1 MQSSK
6 LYIYGLGGKFIPQ
19 AIYILTNLVLARLLS
34 PSDFGIIGVLTVF
47 FMIAE
52 TMMDAGLGGSL
63 INKKVITKIDC
74 STVFVFNLTVS
85 HLLYIVL
92 FIGADYIEQYF
103 KITDL
108 STITRVVG
116 LVFVINSWGLVVN
129 TLIAK
134 ELRFKEMMR
143 LSIICGIIASIVSI
157 VFAACGL
164 GVYSLVAYQLTLAI
178 CRVIGAYILHPM
190 RLSFKF
196 SIKSF
201 REIAPFGMYTTFILI
216 IDNIYENI
224 LTVLYGKYLTL
235 REAGYI
241 SQSKRIEESASKT
254 LIATI
259 NSVAFPLLSSIKEK
273 TLFIKEA
280 NDLYKSICLM
290 LFPLLI
296 LVSVFSE
303 EVITILFGKEW
314 VDAGIYLSFLI
325 YAGVFMIMEALYRNF
340 IKSLGEVKQL
350 LIYTVYKRIVGFS
363 LIFTALAISI
373 DYVLYLYVVS
383 AVVAFLLNLYLFCK
397 LTGERFI
404 SHIIKNV
411 LYVLPCLVYLF
422 CIVIVEK
429 LELSQLLF
437 SLLLSAT
444 FVAAYYLLILPKFYN
459 LSVVGYV
466 CRFVKRNK

>member
-1 MQSSK
+1 
-6 LYIYGLGGKFIPQ
+6 
-19 AIYILTNLVLARLLS
+19 
-34 PSDFGIIGVLTVF
+34 
-47 FMIAE
+47 
-52 TMMDAGLGGSL
+52 MMDAGLGGSL
-63 INKKVITKIDC
+63 INKKVITKIDS

-85 HLLYIVL
+85 HLLYIIL

-103 KITDL
+103 QITDL

-143 LSIICGIIASIVSI
+143 LSIFSGIIASIVSI
-157 VFAACGL
+157 VFAACRL
-164 GVYSLVAYQLTLAI
+164 GVYSLVAYQLALAI
-178 CRVIGAYILHPM
+178 CRVIGAYMLHPM

-201 REIAPFGMYTTFILI
+201 KEIAPFGMYTTIILV

-235 REAGYI
+235 RETGYI

-296 LVSVFSE
+296 LVSAFSE
-303 EVITILFGKEW
+303 EVITILLGKEW

-325 YAGVFMIMEALYRNF
+325 YAGVFMVMEALYRNF
-340 IKSLGEVKQL
+340 IKSLGEVKRL
-350 LIYTVYKRIVGFS
+350 LI
-363 LIFTALAISI
+363 
-373 DYVLYLYVVS
+373 
-383 AVVAFLLNLYLFCK
+383 
-397 LTGERFI
+397 
-404 SHIIKNV
+404 
-411 LYVLPCLVYLF
+411 
-422 CIVIVEK
+422 
-429 LELSQLLF
+429 
-437 SLLLSAT
+437 
-444 FVAAYYLLILPKFYN
+444 
-459 LSVVGYV
+459 
-466 CRFVKRNK
+466 

>member
-19 AIYILTNLVLARLLS
+19 AIYILTNIVLARLLS
-34 PSDFGIIGVLTVF
+34 PYDFGVIGVLAVF

-74 STVFVFNLTVS
+74 STVFVFNLTIS

-92 FIGADYIEQYF
+92 FFGSDYIEQYF
-103 KITDL
+103 QINDL

-116 LVFVINSWGLVVN
+116 FVFVINSWGLVVN
-129 TLIAK
+129 TLLAK
-134 ELRFKEMMR
+134 ELRFKEIMG
-143 LSIICGIIASIVSI
+143 LSIISGIIASIVSI
-157 VFAACGL
+157 VFAVCKL
-164 GVYSLVAYQLTLAI
+164 GVYSLVAYQLALAI
-178 CRVIGAYILHPM
+178 SRVIGAYILHPM
-190 RLSFKF
+190 CLSFKF

-201 REIAPFGMYTTFILI
+201 KEIAPFGMYTTFILI

-224 LTVLYGKYLTL
+224 LTILYGKYLTL

-259 NSVAFPLLSSIKEK
+259 NNVAFPLLSSIKEK

-280 NDLYKSICLM
+280 NDLYKSICLI

-303 EVITILFGKEW
+303 EVITILLGKEW
-314 VDAGIYLSFLI
+314 VDAGLYLSFLI
-325 YAGVFMIMEALYRNF
+325 YAGVFMVMEALYRNF

-373 DYVLYLYVVS
+373 DLVLYLYVVS
-383 AVVAFLLNLYLFCK
+383 ATVAFLLNLYLFCR

-404 SHIIKNV
+404 SHIIRNA

-429 LELSQLLF
+429 LGLCQLLF
-437 SLLLSAT
+437 SLLLSVI
-444 FVAAYYLLILPKFYN
+444 FMVAYYLLILPKFYN
-459 LSVVGYV
+459 VNVVGYV
-466 CRFVKRNK
+466 QRFVKRNK

>member
-34 PSDFGIIGVLTVF
+34 PSDFGVIGVLTVF

-103 KITDL
+103 QITDL
-108 STITRVVG
+108 STIARVVG

-143 LSIICGIIASIVSI
+143 LSIISGIIASIVSI
-157 VFAACGL
+157 VFAACRL

-178 CRVIGAYILHPM
+178 CRVIGAYMLHPM

-196 SIKSF
+196 SLKSF
-201 REIAPFGMYTTFILI
+201 KKIAPFGMYTTIILV

-235 REAGYI
+235 RETGYI

-259 NSVAFPLLSSIKEK
+259 NSVAFPLLSSINEK

-290 LFPLLI
+290 LFPLLM

-303 EVITILFGKEW
+303 EVITILLGKEW
-314 VDAGIYLSFLI
+314 MDAGVYLSFLI
-325 YAGVFMIMEALYRNF
+325 YAGIFMVMESLYRNF

-350 LIYTVYKRIVGFS
+350 LIYTVYKRIIGFT
-363 LIFTALAISI
+363 LIFAALSISI

-383 AVVAFLLNLYLFCK
+383 AAVAFLLNLYLFCR

-404 SHIIKNV
+404 HHIFRNA

-422 CIVIVEK
+422 CIVIFEK
-429 LELSQLLF
+429 LGLYQLIY
-437 SLLLSAT
+437 SLLLSVI
-444 FVAAYYLLILPKFYN
+444 FMMAYYILILPKFFN
-459 LSVVGYV
+459 LNIVGYV
-466 CRFVKRNK
+466 RRFVKRNK

>member
-6 LYIYGLGGKFIPQ
+6 LYIYGLSGKFIPQ
-19 AIYILTNLVLARLLS
+19 AIYILTNIVLARLLS
-34 PSDFGIIGVLTVF
+34 PADFGMVGVLAVF

-63 INKKVITKIDC
+63 INKKVITKKDC

-85 HLLYIVL
+85 HLLYVAL
-92 FIGADYIEQYF
+92 FIGANYIEQYF
-103 KITDL
+103 QINDL
-108 STITRVVG
+108 STVTRVVG

-134 ELRFKEMMR
+134 ELRFKEMMG
-143 LSIICGIIASIVSI
+143 LSIISGIIASIVSI
-157 VFAACGL
+157 VFAVCRL
-164 GVYSLVAYQLTLAI
+164 GVYSLVAYQLALAI
-178 CRVIGAYILHPM
+178 CRVIGAYMLHPM
-190 RLSFKF
+190 SLSFKF
-196 SIKSF
+196 STKSF
-201 REIAPFGMYTTFILI
+201 KEIAPFGMYTTIILI

-254 LIATI
+254 LVATI

-296 LVSVFSE
+296 LVSVFSK
-303 EVITILFGKEW
+303 EVITILLGKEW
-314 VDAGIYLSFLI
+314 VNAGVYLSFLI
-325 YAGVFMIMEALYRNF
+325 YAGVFMVMESLYRNF

-350 LIYTVYKRIVGFS
+350 LIFTVYKRIVGFA

-373 DYVLYLYVVS
+373 DYVLYLYI
-383 AVVAFLLNLYLFCK
+383 ANAAVAFLLNLYLFCR
-397 LTGERFI
+397 LTSERFFF
-404 SHIIKNV
+404 HIIRNA
-411 LYVLPCLVYLF
+411 LYILPCLVYLF
-422 CIVIVEK
+422 CIVVIEK
-429 LELSQLLF
+429 LGLNRLLF
-437 SLLLSAT
+437 SLLLSVT
-444 FVAAYYLLILPKFYN
+444 FMLAYYLLILPKYYN
-459 LSVVGYV
+459 LSVVDYV
-466 CRFVKRNK
+466 HRFVKRNK

>member
-1 MQSSK
+1 
-6 LYIYGLGGKFIPQ
+6 
-19 AIYILTNLVLARLLS
+19 
-34 PSDFGIIGVLTVF
+34 
-47 FMIAE
+47 
-52 TMMDAGLGGSL
+52 MMDAGLGGSL

-134 ELRFKEMMR
+134 ALRFKEMMR

-164 GVYSLVAYQLTLAI
+164 GVYSLVAYQLALAI

-201 REIAPFGMYTTFILI
+201 KEIAPFGMYTTFTLI

-224 LTVLYGKYLTL
+224 LTILYGKYLTL
-235 REAGYI
+235 RETGYI
-241 SQSKRIEESASKT
+241 SQSKKIEESASKT

-259 NSVAFPLLSSIKEK
+259 NNVAFPLLSSIKEK
-273 TLFIKEA
+273 TLFLKEA

-303 EVITILFGKEW
+303 EVITILLGKEW

-325 YAGVFMIMEALYRNF
+325 YAGVFMVMEALYRNF
-340 IKSLGEVKQL
+340 IKSLGEVKRL
-350 LIYTVYKRIVGFS
+350 LIYTIYKRIIGFT
-363 LIFTALAISI
+363 LIFAALSISI

-383 AVVAFLLNLYLFCK
+383 AAVAFLLNLYLFCR
-397 LTGERFI
+397 LTEERI
-404 SHIIKNV
+404 IHHIFRNA

-422 CIVIVEK
+422 CIVIFEK
-429 LELSQLLF
+429 LGLYQF
-437 SLLLSAT
+437 IYSLLLSVV
-444 FVAAYYLLILPKFYN
+444 FIVAYYILILPKFFHI
-459 LSVVGYV
+459 SIVGYIH
-466 CRFVKRNK
+466 RFIRRNK